1 VTKELG
7 KARALTGILA
17 AQSAEMRAKGA
28 ALIQQADRLL
38 CESWNERMWSDGEPI
53 DPSPTIDQAINGG
66 FPCWKSSV
74 HGARRRTT
82 SIWQLLST
90 RRPPSCTILQAV
102 CAAASA
108 PRTGGVRRRPCS
120 NLIGSCFTPEW
131 RSRLRSQQE
140 SLTLAYSNHERTPK
154 VQTATAYLETLNPEQ
169 RRAVEHGPAGGLA
182 SPPLLVI
189 AGAGSGKTN
198 TLAHRVA
205 HLIVQG
211 ADPRRILLMTFS
223 RRAASEMTKRV
234 ERIARKVLGD
244 NAGIMT
250 DALTWAGTYHGIG
263 ARLLR
268 EYAEQI
274 GLDPAFT
281 IHDREDSADLMN
293 LVRHEKGFSKTESRF
308 PTKGACL
315 SIYSR
320 CVNAEM
326 PIEQVIGTSYPWC
339 AGWAAELKELF
350 AAYVE
355 AKQKQNVLDY
365 DDLLLY
371 WAQMVGDAGF
381 ADDIGGRFD
390 HVLVDEY
397 QDTNRLQSSIL
408 LALKP
413 GGRGLTVVGDDAQ
426 SIYSFRAA
434 TVRNILDFPNQFS
447 PPANIITLDR
457 NYRSTQTILAAAN
470 GVISLSKERF
480 TKNLWTERTSGAK
493 PQLVTVRDEADQAR
507 FIVERILENR
517 ESGTL
522 LKEQAVLFRTSSH
535 SGPLEI
541 ELTRRNI
548 PFVKFG
554 GLKFLD
560 AAHIKDMLAL
570 LRFVENPRDR
580 VAGFRLLHLLPGIG
594 SATAQRVL
602 DHMAEAAD
610 PITALA
616 GIPTPPR
623 TGDDWKGFV
632 ETLGNLR
639 YSEWPVDLERARLWY
654 EPHLDRI
661 HEDAETRRADL
672 LQLEQ
677 IASGYPS
684 RERFLTELTLDPP
697 DATSDQAGVPL
708 LDEDYLI
715 LSTIHSAKGQEWKS
729 VYLLNVVDGCMP
741 SDLGAGTSA
750 EIEEERRLLY
760 VAMTRAKDDL
770 HLVVPQRFFVHGQHA
785 QGDRHLYASR
795 TRFIPEKL
803 LGLFERTAWP
813 FVPAGTGARTAGPG
827 PRVDIGARM
836 RGMWR

>member
-1 VTKELG
+1 V
-7 KARALTGILA
+7 
-17 AQSAEMRAKGA
+17 SAVANY
-28 ALIQQADRLL
+28 L
-38 CESWNERMWSDGEPI
+38 
-53 DPSPTIDQAINGG
+53 
-66 FPCWKSSV
+66 
-74 HGARRRTT
+74 
-82 SIWQLLST
+82 
-90 RRPPSCTILQAV
+90 
-102 CAAASA
+102 
-108 PRTGGVRRRPCS
+108 
-120 NLIGSCFTPEW
+120 
-131 RSRLRSQQE
+131 E
-140 SLTLAYSNHERTPK
+140 SL
-154 VQTATAYLETLNPEQ
+154 NPDQ
-169 RRAVEHGPAGGLA
+169 RRAVEHGVLDKNSIPGA
-182 SPPLLVI
+182 PLLVI

-205 HLIVQG
+205 HLIVNG
-211 ADPRRILLMTFS
+211 TDPRRILLMTFS

-234 ERIARKVLGD
+234 ERIARRVLGD
-244 NAGIMT
+244 NAGVMT
-250 DALTWAGTYHGIG
+250 DALHWAGTFHGIG

-268 EYAEQI
+268 DYSDQI
-274 GLDPAFT
+274 GLDSAFT

-293 LVRHEKGFSKTESRF
+293 MIRHELGFSKTESRF
-308 PTKGACL
+308 PTKGTCL
-315 SIYSR
+315 AIYSR
-320 CVNAEM
+320 CVNAET
-326 PIEQVIGTSYPWC
+326 PIEQALGASFPWC
-339 AGWAAELKELF
+339 SGWAAELKELF

-371 WAQMVGDAGF
+371 WAQTMNDSGLAEE
-381 ADDIGGRFD
+381 IGGRFD

-413 GGRGLTVVGDDAQ
+413 GGHGLTVVGDDAQ

-434 TVRNILDFPNQFS
+434 TVRNILDFPGQFS

-457 NYRSTQTILAAAN
+457 NYRSTQSILAAAN
-470 GVISLSKERF
+470 GVIDLARERF
-480 TKNLWTERTSGAK
+480 TKNLWTDRTSGAK

-507 FIVERILENR
+507 CIVERILDSR

-522 LKEQAVLFRTSSH
+522 LKQQAVLFRTSSH
-535 SGPLEI
+535 SGPLEV

-560 AAHIKDMLAL
+560 GAHIKDMLAL

-580 VAGFRLLHLLPGIG
+580 VAGFRLMHLIPGVG
-594 SATAQRVL
+594 PSSAQRVL
-602 DHMAEAAD
+602 DHMAESHD
-610 PITALA
+610 PIGALA
-616 GIPTPPR
+616 LVPAPPR
-623 TGDDWKGFV
+623 AGDDWTTFIDTV
-632 ETLGNLR
+632 ADLR
-639 YSEWPVDLERARLWY
+639 HSTWPTDLERARLWY
-654 EPHLDRI
+654 EPHLERI
-661 HEDAETRRADL
+661 HDDADTRRADL
-672 LQLEQ
+672 IQLEQ

-697 DATSDQAGVPL
+697 DATSDQAGVRL

-729 VYLLNVVDGCMP
+729 VFVLNVVDGCMP

-770 HLVVPQRFFVHGQHA
+770 RLMIPQRFFTHGQSVR
-785 QGDRHLYASR
+785 GDRHVYASR
-795 TRFIPEKL
+795 TRFIPDRL
-803 LGLFERTAWP
+803 LSLFEKTNWPLPAFGTA
-813 FVPAGTGARTAGPG
+813 ARAASTG